1 MRKTPYCR
9 ALIWYALFLI
19 KNICMKQTF
28 GFVKT
33 KLAFLL
39 FVVMFCISCA
49 VGIKKMNRLS
59 LGMTKEEVKSAVG
72 NNFIIRGGVV
82 NKFSQSVE
90 VWEYD
95 VRKRR
100 SITDAERYWLYM
112 VDGKLVQWG
121 KAGSNWANEAVR
133 LNDVQFPTA
142 TTP

>member
-1 MRKTPYCR
+1 
-9 ALIWYALFLI
+9 
-19 KNICMKQTF
+19 MKQTL
-28 GFVKT
+28 GFVKARQ
-33 KLAFLL
+33 AFFLCI
-39 FVVMFCISCA
+39 VMFCFSCA
-49 VGIKKMNRLS
+49 IGIKKMNNLS

-72 NNFIIRGGVV
+72 DNFIIRGGVV
-82 NKFSQSVE
+82 NKFNQSVE
-90 VWEYD
+90 VWEYE